1 MAYLALA
8 VVGVGSVLFH
18 ATLKY
23 EMQLMDE
30 VPMIYS
36 TAVMGYILC
45 EVKKKGFLD
54 LENENYGERRKYYP
68 PRSASRPGAPTG
80 P

>member
-45 EVKKKGFLD
+45 EVKKRVFLGTWKMNVRGKD
-54 LENENYGERRKYYP
+54 KE
-68 PRSASRPGAPTG
+68 
-80 P
+80 